1 MKIEKPIE
9 ILVRRRA
16 ALGDVVYTTGVVREL
31 KRKYGNN
38 ANITVWTEF
47 TDVYKNNPHIKQVVS
62 TNEELPIAAFD
73 IFHNLDNCYEYNPAN
88 HYVDSYFYRVFG
100 SNHGLVRD
108 TELYPTVEDQ
118 AAVAKDL
125 EFIGSKFIA
134 IHMRQWHW
142 ELKNIKQEVWLDI
155 FAKLFEITI
164 DYKIV
169 FVGGPTD
176 GHIDHPLMIN
186 TCGRYNPQELKC
198 LLDHASCFVG
208 IDSGPYAIATASN
221 VPMVPLLS
229 HMPPSTIIPIRA
241 NSAGFKSLVVQA
253 DLPCVGCYE
262 RQERPVSQ
270 IVCERGDY
278 ACNSTWNT
286 DKIVQAITNY
296 LK

>member
-9 ILVRRRA
+9 ILIRRRA

-31 KRKYGNN
+31 KRKYGAN

-47 TDVYKNNPHIKQVVS
+47 TDVYKNNPDVARVVS

-73 IFHNLDNCYEYNPAN
+73 IYHNLDNCYEYNPCN

-100 SNHGLVRD
+100 SNHKLVRD
-108 TELYPTVEDQ
+108 TQLYPSAEDQ
-118 AAVAKDL
+118 AAVDKDL
-125 EFIGSKFIA
+125 EFIGDKFVA
-134 IHMRQWHW
+134 VHMRQWHW
-142 ELKNIKQEVWLDI
+142 ELKNIKQEVW
-155 FAKLFEITI
+155 FEIFEKVFTQRV

-198 LLDHASCFVG
+198 LLEHAACFVG
-208 IDSGPYAIATASN
+208 IDSGPYAIATTTN
-221 VPMVPLLS
+221 TPMVSLLS

-241 NSAGFKSLVVQA
+241 NGEGWNTKVVQA
-253 DLPCVGCYE
+253 SVDCVGCYE
-262 RQERPVSQ
+262 RQQRPVSQ

-278 ACNSTWNT
+278 ACNSLWDTN
-286 DKIVQAITNY
+286 KISQAILGY